1 MDLQYLSNFELRQMC
16 YFMAVVEAENN
27 FSRAAE
33 RLDIEQPPLSQRIRA
48 LEKALKVEL
57 FDRKRRPLQ
66 LTEAGKV
73 FLEETQLALTHI
85 ERAIARAQRA
95 SRGEIGHLAVGIGS
109 SIANSILPDILRTFR
124 DRFPEVELELREL
137 TTERQI
143 QELRDRRLDVGFEN
157 LPNPYE
163 QDTSLHFLPIVRE
176 PLVIALPET
185 HPLAAQTQIP
195 LKALENEPFIL
206 PSLETVPFYKEIL
219 NVCEQAGF
227 KPNAVQKVKA
237 TWMIT
242 VLSLVAAELGVA
254 ILPSNVQNLQRKG
267 VVYRAIQDITLTKQ
281 IAVVWRQEDSSVVL
295 REFLKVIQ
303 EVTHFC

>member
-1 MDLQYLSNFELRQMC
+1 MC

-48 LEKALKVEL
+48 LEKMLKVEL

-73 FLEETQLALTHI
+73 FLDEMQLALTHI
-85 ERAIARAQRA
+85 ERGIAQAQQA
-95 SRGEIGHLAVGIGS
+95 TRGEIGHLAVGIGS
-109 SIANSILPDILRTFR
+109 SITNSLLPDILREFR
-124 DRFPEVELELREL
+124 RRFPDVELELREL
-137 TTERQI
+137 TMEQEI

-163 QDTSLHFLPIVRE
+163 QDTSLCFLPILQE
-176 PLVIALPET
+176 PLVIVLSET

-195 LKALENEPFIL
+195 LKALENELFIL
-206 PSLETVPFYKEIL
+206 PSLETVPFYKEIW
-219 NVCEQAGF
+219 NRCEQAGF

-237 TWMIT
+237 TWTIT
-242 VLSLVAAELGVA
+242 ILSLVAAELGVA
-254 ILPSNVQNLQRKG
+254 ILPSSVQNLQRKG
-267 VVYRAIQDITLTKQ
+267 VVYRAIQDVNLTKQ
-281 IAVVWRQEDSSVVL
+281 IAVVWRQENSSVVL

-303 EVTHFC
+303 DVIPLG

>member
-1 MDLQYLSNFELRQMC
+1 MC

-48 LEKALKVEL
+48 LEKMLKVEL

-85 ERAIARAQRA
+85 ERAIQKAQRA

-109 SIANSILPDILRTFR
+109 SIANSVLPDILRTFR
-124 DRFPEVELELREL
+124 NRFPQVELELREL
-137 TTERQI
+137 TMEQQR

-163 QDTSLHFLPIVRE
+163 QDTSLCFLPILQE
-176 PLVIALPET
+176 PLVIVLSET

-195 LKALENEPFIL
+195 LKALENELFIL
-206 PSLETVPFYKEIL
+206 PSLETVPFYKEIW
-219 NVCEQAGF
+219 NRCEQAGF

-237 TWMIT
+237 TWTIT
-242 VLSLVAAELGVA
+242 ILSLVAAELGVA
-254 ILPSNVQNLQRKG
+254 ILPSSVQNLQRKG
-267 VVYRAIQDITLTKQ
+267 VVYRAIQDVNLTKQ
-281 IAVVWRQEDSSVVL
+281 IAVVWRQENSSVVL

-303 EVTHFC
+303 DVIPWG

>member
-1 MDLQYLSNFELRQMC
+1 MNLQHLSNFELRQMC

-48 LEKALKVEL
+48 LEKMLKVEL

-73 FLEETQLALTHI
+73 FLDEMQLALTHI
-85 ERAIARAQRA
+85 ERGIAQAQQA
-95 SRGEIGHLAVGIGS
+95 TRGEIGHLAVGIGS
-109 SIANSILPDILRTFR
+109 SITNSLLPDILREFR
-124 DRFPEVELELREL
+124 RRFPDVELELREL
-137 TTERQI
+137 TMEQEI

-163 QDTSLHFLPIVRE
+163 QDTSLCFLPILQE
-176 PLVIALPET
+176 PLVIVLSET

-195 LKALENEPFIL
+195 LKALENELFIL
-206 PSLETVPFYKEIL
+206 PSLETVPFYKEIW
-219 NVCEQAGF
+219 NRCEQAGF

-237 TWMIT
+237 TWTIT
-242 VLSLVAAELGVA
+242 ILSLVAAELGVA
-254 ILPSNVQNLQRKG
+254 ILPSSVQNLQRKG
-267 VVYRAIQDITLTKQ
+267 VVYRAIQDVNLTKQ
-281 IAVVWRQEDSSVVL
+281 IAVVWRQENSSVVL

-303 EVTHFC
+303 DVIPLG

>member
-1 MDLQYLSNFELRQMC
+1 
-16 YFMAVVEAENN
+16 
-27 FSRAAE
+27 
-33 RLDIEQPPLSQRIRA
+33 
-48 LEKALKVEL
+48 
-57 FDRKRRPLQ
+57 
-66 LTEAGKV
+66 
-73 FLEETQLALTHI
+73 
-85 ERAIARAQRA
+85 
-95 SRGEIGHLAVGIGS
+95 
-109 SIANSILPDILRTFR
+109 
-124 DRFPEVELELREL
+124 VELELREL

>member
-1 MDLQYLSNFELRQMC
+1 MNLQHLSNFELRQMC

-48 LEKALKVEL
+48 LEKMLKVEL

-85 ERAIARAQRA
+85 ERAIQKAQRA

-109 SIANSILPDILRTFR
+109 SIANSVLPDILRTFR
-124 DRFPEVELELREL
+124 NRFPQVELELREL
-137 TTERQI
+137 TMEQQR

-163 QDTSLHFLPIVRE
+163 QDTSLCFLPILQE
-176 PLVIALPET
+176 PLVIVLSET

-195 LKALENEPFIL
+195 LKALENELFIL
-206 PSLETVPFYKEIL
+206 PSLETVPFYKEIW
-219 NVCEQAGF
+219 NRCEQAGF

-237 TWMIT
+237 TWTIT
-242 VLSLVAAELGVA
+242 ILSLVAAELGVA
-254 ILPSNVQNLQRKG
+254 ILPSSVQNLQRKG
-267 VVYRAIQDITLTKQ
+267 VVYRAIQDVNLTKQ
-281 IAVVWRQEDSSVVL
+281 IAVVWRQENSSVVL

-303 EVTHFC
+303 DVIPWG